1 MSIKNLFFVLAL
13 TIGASATAQQIV
25 PVGKGSY
32 ASYTPLIKSRTNEHG
47 GDQSRYMQ
55 SRKLNVREREGR
67 PIPTNDWWTNMLNA
81 DDKHIG
87 QELTGH
93 LWSYPQYVQGMKYGV
108 DIQQPSFWIANGTEM
123 KSSTVLRVTGEAFHP
138 TQALAESW
146 HDWDVEFSETDGD
159 KRMWVTMVHGM
170 PFTWIEMQNI
180 SPEIT
185 IAKTGDTQMGN
196 ATIRILNAQGNDIN
210 GEERL
215 SRMAVMMT
223 DGVHTDI
230 YGVYMPEGTLV
241 TVEKGV
247 AKMVFLGANSY
258 VVVASL
264 HSFDDLTT
272 YESYAYNVPRE
283 TSVAWNY
290 QQGTLNTQWTV
301 TAENLKGGSNTQVM
315 QGFIPHHYRDGGSP
329 QFSFSGEEWRTPHG
343 MLKLATGNTFRITY
357 PFSGMLPYYALPTD
371 TERPQNPFQKERM
384 MELLRNYANGGTFGA
399 DTYWGGKGLTQMAL
413 YMTFAREM
421 GETELFELCRDKLN
435 GALVNWLTFSPGED
449 NYFFARDNRWGGM
462 IGYDTSYD
470 SDTYNDHHF
479 HYGYYTYAAAL
490 LALVDDDFK
499 KNYGDMMTL
508 IAKDYANWDK
518 EDTRFPFFRTFD
530 PWAGHSFAGGLGD
543 GNGNGQESTSE
554 AMQSW
559 GGLYLL
565 GVALGNDKM
574 RDAGIF
580 GWVSEARGTAEYW
593 FDRHT
598 DPARDMNS
606 FHTATGNDYDNG
618 YNIDYSKFRKEDQQ
632 NHLYNSNLTCHGV
645 GWWTYFS
652 GDPVWMASIQW
663 MPISPA
669 LDYLSEDLEFA
680 RWDYEQT
687 MMYKEVGDFT
697 ADNGLG
703 NESGLGNVVL
713 SYLQRSNPDEAAS
726 IFDQM
731 WDAGKNVARATD
743 TGGITYYVTHS
754 HLTYGEIDWTITA
767 DIPTARVFTKDGV
780 KTHMAFNPTDNPI
793 TVRFSD
799 GYMLNVPAR
808 RLAVEG
814 QTSLD
819 NTEIAQEDNTPQDP
833 REQLEMINLALHK
846 PCTASSHENAGT
858 VIANATDGDQ
868 TTRWGSNHNDGEWI
882 SVDLGE
888 EAQLYKIRLHWETAF
903 AAEYNILLSD
913 DGVNYHVAKSI
924 VSDGGYDDIM
934 MDEASA
940 RYIKVECVTRATQYG
955 ISLYEIEA
963 YGKTTTMTGNDILGI
978 KLTADADVLKQYEE
992 SQLMAVGYTCNG
1004 EWVSVSPVWNT
1015 TDGTVSANGLF
1026 TPSVYGKAS
1035 VTATIGDFM
1044 VTKAF
1049 PVEEA
1054 IRIGRI
1060 VMSPHSNTVIVGDKK
1075 VLEVDT
1081 YDQFNAPS
1089 TTHPEGILFGV
1100 FAVTG
1105 DDDNRTFSETTMATF
1120 EAPTATFKALAKG
1133 DYAVV
1138 ASLGALADTVYI
1150 SARAIEDVNLALNK
1164 PAVATSAEGDGNS
1177 AEKAFDGSLGSRWSS
1192 AFAGMTNDERNDQS
1206 LTVDLEDAYIINK
1219 VVMVWENARASKYV
1233 LQVSTDGQTWTDV
1246 MTVSDSPL
1254 GTETLNFSPV
1264 EARYVRMQG
1273 VDRNHTYYAYGY
1285 SLFEMEVY
1293 GIGKANVPD
1302 GIENVNVNGDVNNNA
1317 VYDISGRKIIGN
1329 YALRIKHSLQA
1340 KRAELGSALP
1350 KGIYIYNGKKLA
1362 K

>member
-1 MSIKNLFFVLAL
+1 MKRKKILTIKRMFLAL
-13 TIGASATAQQIV
+13 AIAMTAEVTAQQVV

-55 SRKLNVREREGR
+55 NRKLNVREQEGR

-81 DDKHIG
+81 DDKHVG

-123 KSSTVLRVTGEAFHP
+123 KSNTVLRVVGEGFHP

-159 KRMWVTMVHGM
+159 KRMWVTMAHGM
-170 PFTWIEMQNI
+170 PFTWIEMQNVT
-180 SPEIT
+180 PQIT

-196 ATIRILNAQGNDIN
+196 GTVRFLNAQGNDIS

-215 SRMAVMMT
+215 SRMAVMMS
-223 DGVHTDI
+223 DGTHTDI
-230 YGVYMPEGTLV
+230 YGIYMPEGTTV
-241 TVEKGV
+241 TIEKDV
-247 AKMVFLGANSY
+247 VQLSFSAANQY
-258 VVVASL
+258 VVVAVL
-264 HSFDDLTT
+264 HSVSDLAS
-272 YESYAYNVPRE
+272 YAAYAYNVPRR
-283 TSVAWNY
+283 TDVTWNY
-290 QQGTLNTQWTV
+290 QQGTMNTQWTV
-301 TAENLKGGSNTQVM
+301 EAENLLGVADTRVM
-315 QGFIPHHYRDGGSP
+315 QGFIPHHYRSGGSP
-329 QFSFSGEEWRTPHG
+329 AFAFNGVEWRTPHG
-343 MLKLATGNTFRITY
+343 MMKMATGNSFQISY

-371 TERPQNPFQKERM
+371 TERPQNPFQREKM
-384 MELLRNYANGGTFGA
+384 LELLRNYANGGTFGA

-421 GETELFELCRDKLN
+421 GETELFELCRDKLK
-435 GALVNWLTFSPGED
+435 GALIDWLTFTPGED

-499 KNYGDMMTL
+499 KNYGEMMTL

-518 EDTRFPFFRTFD
+518 NDTRFPFFRTFD

-565 GVALGNDKM
+565 GVALGNDAM

-598 DPARDMNS
+598 DTTRDMTT
-606 FHTATGNDYDNG
+606 FHTAAGTDYANG
-618 YNIDYSKFRKEDQQ
+618 YNIDYSKFRKSDQQ
-632 NHLYNSNLTCHGV
+632 DHLYNSNLTCHGV

-687 MMYKEVGDFT
+687 MKYKEIADFT

-703 NESGLGNVVL
+703 SESGLGNVVL

-743 TGGITYYVTHS
+743 TGGITYFVTHS

-767 DIPTARVFTKDGV
+767 NIPTARVFVKDGT
-780 KTHMAFNPTDNPI
+780 KTHMAFNPTDTEQ
-793 TVRFSD
+793 TVSFSD
-799 GYMLNVPAR
+799 GFSLVVPAR

-819 NTEIAQEDNTPQDP
+819 NTAIAQEDNTPSDP
-833 REQLEMINLALHK
+833 REELEMVNLALHK
-846 PCTASSHENAGT
+846 PCTVSSYENAGT
-858 VIANATDGDQ
+858 LTEFATDGDQ
-868 TTRWGSNHNDGEWI
+868 TTRWSSKHNDGEWI
-882 SVDLGE
+882 SVDLGLL
-888 EAQLYKIRLHWETAF
+888 AQLYKIRLHWEAAF
-903 AAEYNILLSD
+903 AAEYRVLLSS
-913 DGVNYHVAKSI
+913 DGVNYTEAKI
-924 VSDGGYDDIM
+924 VVSDGGYDDIM
-934 MDEASA
+934 MGEMQA
-940 RYIKVECVTRATQYG
+940 RYIKIESKTRATQYG

-963 YGKTTTMTGNDILGI
+963 YGKTGDMTGDDILGI
-978 KLTADADVLKQYEE
+978 KLTADVDVMKQGEE
-992 SQLMAVGYTCNG
+992 SQLHAIGYTCGG
-1004 EWVSVSPVWNT
+1004 EWVSVIPTWST
-1015 TDGTVSANGLF
+1015 TDGTVTTDGLF
-1026 TPSVYGKAS
+1026 TPSVYGKAT
-1035 VTATIGDFM
+1035 VTATVGDF
-1044 VTKAF
+1044 VVSKAF

-1054 IRIGRI
+1054 IRIGSI
-1060 VMSPHSNTVIVGDKK
+1060 VVSPRNTTIIVGDR
-1075 VLEVDT
+1075 LTLTVDA
-1081 YDQFNAPS
+1081 YDQFSAPS
-1089 TTHPEGILFGV
+1089 TTLPTGLS
-1100 FAVTG
+1100 FAAYMVASNGTEKVLLETNTASV
-1105 DDDNRTFSETTMATF
+1105 DAATTTF
-1120 EAPTATFKALAKG
+1120 TAQANG

-1138 ASLGALADTVYI
+1138 ASLGTLADTVYI
-1150 SARAIEDVNLALNK
+1150 SAKDITEVNLALNK
-1164 PAVATSAEGDGNS
+1164 PAVCTSQENDGNS
-1177 AEKAFDGSLGSRWSS
+1177 ADKAFDGNSGSRWSS
-1192 AFAGMTNDERNDQS
+1192 AFAGMTDAERNQQS
-1206 LTVDLEDAYIINK
+1206 LTVDLEGVYKVNK
-1219 VVMVWENARASKYV
+1219 VVMIWENARASRYV

-1246 MTVSDSPL
+1246 ITVTDSPL
-1254 GTETLNFSPV
+1254 GREELTFSPV

-1293 GIGKANVPD
+1293 GIGKVEDLNGIANSGIHVLSLTSD
-1302 GIENVNVNGDVNNNA
+1302 GS
-1317 VYDISGRKIIGN
+1317 VYDLSGRR
-1329 YALRIKHSLQA
+1329 LTSDSQ
-1340 KRAELGSALP
+1340 LP
-1350 KGIYIYNGKKLA
+1350 KGVYIVGNRKKVVR
-1362 K
+1362 